1 MAERA
6 PIEVVAAVV
15 WRDGRVLLTQ
25 RPPGGPLGGLWEFP
39 GGKIEPGET
48 PEQALVREIEEEIGV
63 RATPL
68 GVVARHRHRY
78 AHGLDVGIVFVRCE
92 LSATEFR
99 PSAAVHASRWAR
111 PEDVDLEEL
120 LEGDRP
126 FLRSLVTERKD
137 AD

>member
-6 PIEVVAAVV
+6 AIEVVAAVV

-48 PEQALVREIEEEIGV
+48 PEQAVVREVGADLGV

-68 GVVARHRHRY
+68 EILARHRHRY

-99 PSAAVHASRWAR
+99 PSAAVHAARWTR
-111 PEDVDLEEL
+111 PEDVDLGEL

-126 FLRSLVTERKD
+126 FLKSLVTE
-137 AD
+137 